1 MASNKASGATLTDS
15 TFRKASERRAT
26 RPAKVALAGP
36 SGSGKSFTAIELA
49 LGLVGGNAED
59 IAVIDSEHGTAAL
72 YADRFGDFLHAD
84 LQDYAIQT
92 YLALC
97 RTAVEAG
104 VKAVVID
111 SATHAWNDVLRR
123 VDDWKRTRKG
133 RDERQAWA
141 EVQPD
146 LDSFNTMIQSCPVHL
161 VVTFRTKNEWVNQK
175 DEKTGRNRPEIIGLA
190 PRFKEG
196 VEHEFD
202 IYGELTMEHDLV
214 IRKSRYDALDGEV
227 YRKPSREIGET
238 LLSWIKAD
246 PQEEPEVGGG
256 VQPGGA
262 APPTDETP
270 TEEQAAEV
278 ASLLEELSKLDNES
292 DWASAPG
299 AWAESKGYDA
309 SAMTKEQTEEMLAG
323 LRSKKAELEGSEG

>member
-1 MASNKASGATLTDS
+1 MTDS
-15 TFRKASERRAT
+15 PFRKASERRAT

-49 LGLVGGNAED
+49 MGLVGGNAED

-84 LQDYAIQT
+84 LQDYAIPT
-92 YLALC
+92 YLSMVD
-97 RTAVEAG
+97 TAVKAG

-111 SATHAWNDVLRR
+111 SATHAWTHTLQK
-123 VDDWKRTRKG
+123 VDDHKKANRG

-141 EVQPD
+141 AVQPD
-146 LDSFNTMIQSCPVHL
+146 LEAFNTMIQSCPVHL
-161 VVTFRTKNEWVNQK
+161 VVTFRTKNEWVNEK
-175 DEKTGRNRPEIIGLA
+175 DERTGKNRPAIIGLA

-202 IYGELTMEHDLV
+202 IYGEMTMEHDLV

-238 LLSWIKAD
+238 LLSWIKSAPEGD
-246 PQEEPEVGGG
+246 ASTTTVPQTEQSGT
-256 VQPGGA
+256 Q
-262 APPTDETP
+262 P
-270 TEEQAAEV
+270 TEDQATEIG
-278 ASLLEELSKLDNES
+278 ELIGKLTEKDPDT
-292 DWASAPG
+292 DWNAG
-299 AWAESKGYDA
+299 LDAWAKSKGYDA
-309 SAMTKEQTEEMLAG
+309 SALTRGQTNEMIVGLQKKLAG
-323 LRSKKAELEGSEG
+323 LEKEGK